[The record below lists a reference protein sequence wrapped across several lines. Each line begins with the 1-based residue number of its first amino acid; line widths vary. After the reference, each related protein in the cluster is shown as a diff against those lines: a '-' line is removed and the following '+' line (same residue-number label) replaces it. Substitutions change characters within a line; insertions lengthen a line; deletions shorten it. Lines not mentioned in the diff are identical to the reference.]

1 MWPVGSRWRP
11 LLGGLCGTSAP
22 SPLRPAPLRPCTAAS
37 SWSRWADAPAPVPTA
52 WTSSQA
58 RATCCTEPALRLQG
72 PAGPLATPAP
82 GDVTTA
88 PPLALPTPAG
98 PGGRRWLPSLLLP
111 FLLRSRE
118 TQSWCPEWQPRGS
131 SGTEGTL
138 GSDAGSGVSRWG
150 PSPLSPVSAGGFY
163 PFPRGPKSGPGGPSA
178 RRGGEVGGQPFPS
191 FLSGVTVLTAR
202 VTGAAAGQ
210 L

>member
-1 MWPVGSRWRP
+1 MS
-11 LLGGLCGTSAP
+11 
-22 SPLRPAPLRPCTAAS
+22 PAPP
-37 SWSRWADAPAPVPTA
+37 
-52 WTSSQA
+52 
-58 RATCCTEPALRLQG
+58 
-72 PAGPLATPAP
+72 
-82 GDVTTA
+82 
-88 PPLALPTPAG
+88 ALPTPAG
-98 PGGRRWLPSLLLP
+98 PGDRRWLPSLLLP

-178 RRGGEVGGQPFPS
+178 RRRGGVGGSAFPLLS
-191 FLSGVTVLTAR
+191 FRGHRRHRPSDRRCRRAALRARSRAVTEAGLCLTLQHRPAFPHALGPPNSVASLPQGVEVR
-202 VTGAAAGQ
+202 CAAAR
-210 L
+210 